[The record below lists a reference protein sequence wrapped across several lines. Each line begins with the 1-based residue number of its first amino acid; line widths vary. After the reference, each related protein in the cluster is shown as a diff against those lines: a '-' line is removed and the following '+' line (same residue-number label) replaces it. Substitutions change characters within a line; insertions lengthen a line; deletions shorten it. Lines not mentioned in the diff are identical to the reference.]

1 MRQRRDHEFMAMFR
15 EALMLFI
22 DRNDKDPRKKAIEFT
37 IHNGKPRYY
46 VSHERAYIVV
56 CSILK
61 HGKNPVKP
69 SLQAEMWNEIAQ
81 KVRQAVDSGAPSI
94 SKAIDFVLD
103 NCRASR
109 FFISC
114 NYAERHTY
122 VAAAEHRK
130 KHETPVHNAQSSGS
144 RLLATK
150 RQPPTMRTITTQ
162 PQHITYHERQHT
174 TKALDGNS
182 HRPQRDI

>member
-81 KVRQAVDSGAPSI
+81 KVRQRCAKHQQSHRLCARQLPGVTVFHI
-94 SKAIDFVLD
+94 VQL
-103 NCRASR
+103 CRAAHLCGCR
-109 FFISC
+109 R
-114 NYAERHTY
+114 APQ
-122 VAAAEHRK
+122 

>member
-1 MRQRRDHEFMAMFR
+1 MYSKKEMRQRRDHEFMAMFR

-130 KHETPVHNAQSSGS
+130 SM
-144 RLLATK
+144 K
-150 RQPPTMRTITTQ
+150 RRFTMRNPVAADYS
-162 PQHITYHERQHT
+162 PQSANHRQ
-174 TKALDGNS
+174 
-182 HRPQRDI
+182 